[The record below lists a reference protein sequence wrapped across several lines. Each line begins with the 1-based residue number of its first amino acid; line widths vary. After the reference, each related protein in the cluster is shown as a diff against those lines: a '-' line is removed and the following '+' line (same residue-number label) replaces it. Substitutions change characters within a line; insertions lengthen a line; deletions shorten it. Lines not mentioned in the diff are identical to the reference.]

1 MSSHDSMMCRELGG
15 GVFSGLEGAQMVV
28 RVRGE
33 RSDYGGI
40 DTL

>member
-1 MSSHDSMMCRELGG
+1 MSSHDSMTCHELGR

-28 RVRGE
+28 RVRGA
-33 RSDYGGI
+33 RSDYGEI